1 MREIRTVLVVG
12 AGTMGAGGLV
22 TERKEV
28 GLLILT
34 Y

>member
-12 AGTMGAGGLV
+12 AGTIRAAGLL

-28 GLLILT
+28 GLFILT
-34 Y
+34 F